1 MSTNESQIDRL
12 WAKIGL
18 GSAYGDGFHPLP
30 YHLLDV
36 ANASLQL
43 WDTFVPKAIRAGW
56 AEALRTDE
64 STAGGIVSFLVGLHD
79 IGKATPV
86 FQRQGRGAEAALRAI
101 GLDFGDSPKALHGTL
116 TSAWIMSDECV
127 PRFQCDETRLQ
138 IALALGG
145 HHGRFP
151 AVSAVADLVGP
162 VLGGQAWKE
171 ARRELLVQIADIL
184 DVDLRVNIAMA
195 WNEETMPL
203 VVHLAGLVTLA
214 DWVGSSEEDFPYEA
228 AGGSLADYATRSR
241 ERAARAIGR
250 IPFRR
255 MQPPAQAAFEEVFP
269 KCNPPRP
276 LQSTVAEYADS
287 TTFPALLLIEAPTGE
302 GKTEAALYAA
312 EAALRAGATGFYL
325 AMPTQ
330 ATSNQMHDR
339 AEAYRR
345 TRLADGT
352 SPAVL
357 LHSAALLRL
366 RASAND
372 EDQDKVGTAAWFYG
386 RKRGLLT
393 SLGVGTIDQSLLAT
407 MRTKHGFLRL
417 CGLSTKVIVFD
428 EVHAYDTYMNVL
440 LQRLLE
446 WLGTVGATVVLLSA
460 TLPPA
465 RRKELVEAYLGR
477 PIELGSTPY
486 PRLTAASQGSVK
498 EVPFAAAAERRMRV
512 DLEWIFEEAL
522 AGLIRE
528 RVLPAGGCVAVI
540 RNRVQAAQDTF
551 RTLSASLADTDAE
564 VVLFHSRFPFQWRME
579 VEEGLKGRLGRSGE
593 SRPRCMVVVATQVI
607 EQSLDLDFDW
617 LVTDSA
623 PTDLILQRVGRL
635 HRHQRIR
642 PPQFTLPRLTLFEPT
657 ECETGVPS
665 FGQDE
670 YIYARSVLLRSW
682 AILRAHSFLLLPD
695 EVEGLV
701 EQTYAPEFAT
711 CGSDDFHGNLRKAE
725 EDFRDQCR
733 KHQAAAERVAVPSP
747 SRLDPF
753 SWADID
759 LQDDEDPRMHEAVR
773 AATRLGSSSV
783 SVCCISAGQLVTDPQ
798 TSAIHE
804 DGVDVAL
811 AQKILAASLPLAHR
825 GLVRYLA
832 TQETPSSW
840 RSHPLLRYHKV
851 IDFSDGSEAFVD
863 RLRLRIS
870 RSEGLVIERES
881 EALP

>member
-1 MSTNESQIDRL
+1 MSTHKTKIDRL

-36 ANASLQL
+36 ANASREL
-43 WDTFVPKAIRAGW
+43 WDAFVPAAIRTGW

-64 STAGGIVSFLVGLHD
+64 SKAGDLVSFWVGLHD
-79 IGKATPV
+79 IGKATPS
-86 FQRQGRGAEAALRAI
+86 FQKQGRGAEDALKTIGFDFRDPPRA
-101 GLDFGDSPKALHGTL
+101 PHGTL
-116 TSAWIMSDECV
+116 TSVWFLSDECL
-127 PRFQCDETRLQ
+127 PRFRCEESRLQ

-151 AVSAVADLVGP
+151 TPLAIASSVGP
-162 VLGGQAWKE
+162 GLGGPAWTA
-171 ARRELLVQIADIL
+171 ARHELIRQIADVL
-184 DVDLRVNIAMA
+184 GVDLGTDVAMPWTA
-195 WNEETMPL
+195 KTMPL

-228 AGGSLADYATRSR
+228 AGGSLEDYAKRSR
-241 ERAARAIGR
+241 ERARHAINR

-255 MQPPAQAAFEEVFP
+255 LQPPAKMAFADVFP
-269 KCNPPRP
+269 NCNPPRP
-276 LQSTVAEYADS
+276 LQATVAAYADS
-287 TTFPALLLIEAPTGE
+287 AKFPALLLIEAPTGE

-345 TRLADGT
+345 SRLPNHP

-372 EDQDKVGTAAWFYG
+372 EHQDKVGTAAWFYG

-417 CGLSTKVIVFD
+417 CGLSAKVVVFD
-428 EVHAYDTYMNVL
+428 EVHAYDTYMKVL

-446 WLGTVGATVVLLSA
+446 WLGTIGATVVLLSA

-477 PIELGSTPY
+477 PVQLGSAPY
-486 PRLTAASQGSVK
+486 PRLTAASQGEVR
-498 EVPFAAAAERRMRV
+498 EVPFAAASERRAQV
-512 DLEWIFEEAL
+512 DVEWIPEDEL
-522 AGLIRE
+522 GSLIR
-528 RVLPAGGCVAVI
+528 RRLLPDGGCIAVI
-540 RNRVQAAQDTF
+540 RNRVHAAQETF
-551 RTLSASLADTDAE
+551 RELSASLADTEAE
-564 VVLFHSRFPFQWRME
+564 VVLFHARFPFQWRTE
-579 VEEGLKGRLGRSGE
+579 IEERLKSQLGRSGDG
-593 SRPRCMVVVATQVI
+593 RPRCMVVVATQVI

-617 LVTDSA
+617 LITDLA
-623 PTDLILQRVGRL
+623 PTDLVLQRIGRL
-635 HRHQRIR
+635 HRHKRTR
-642 PPQFTLPRLTLFEPT
+642 PTGFLTPQLSLIQPT
-657 ECETGVPS
+657 KSQGGVPS
-665 FGQDE
+665 FGPDE
-670 YIYARSVLLRSW
+670 YVYARAVLLRSW
-682 AILRAHSFLLLPD
+682 AILQAQSCLLLPD
-695 EVEGLV
+695 EVERLV
-701 EQTYAPEFAT
+701 EQTYSDEFPLPVNDEFQA
-711 CGSDDFHGNLRKAE
+711 SLRKAE
-725 EDFRDQCR
+725 AVFHEECR
-733 KHQAAAERVAVPSP
+733 EHRAQAERVAVPPP
-747 SRLDPF
+747 SRIEPF

-773 AATRLGSSSV
+773 AATRLGSPSV
-783 SVCCISAGQLVTDPQ
+783 SVCCVREGQLVTEPQ
-798 TSAIHE
+798 APAIHGG
-804 DGVDVAL
+804 DVDDDL
-811 AQKILAASLPLAHR
+811 AQKILSASLPLAHR

-832 TQETPSSW
+832 NQDTPPSW
-840 RSHPLLRYHKV
+840 RSHPLLSYHRLLEFNGECV
-851 IDFSDGSEAFVD
+851 AFVD
-863 RLRLRIS
+863 GLQLRIS
-870 RSEGLVIERES
+870 RSEGLVIEKES
-881 EALP
+881 EATP